1 MLSLK
6 GKSVARLKMKFR
18 TRNDAGGQEE
28 TQGTQYRGSGEIGF
42 DAFCFI
48 LNFFRI
54 VLRIGPRNPMDP
66 SAFSHSQEPIPEW

>member
-1 MLSLK
+1 MTQEAK
-6 GKSVARLKMKFR
+6 KRHKARSTEVQVKM
-18 TRNDAGGQEE
+18 
-28 TQGTQYRGSGEIGF
+28 GF

-54 VLRIGPRNPMDP
+54 VLRIGPRNPMDA